1 MVDIFVSYTSSDSGW
16 AFWIGKE
23 LKTLGHVVHI
33 HEWEIPAGGNIVA
46 WMERRLE
53 RADHALFVVSKA
65 YLAADYSSWERLAAQ
80 WATVGK
86 RPNFS
91 LPIFIENCEPPIL
104 LAPFKRCNLYGLAEG
119 HARARLIAYLAPPQ
133 EPGGAVLF
141 PGVTEAANAS
151 LA

>member
-1 MVDIFVSYTSSDSGW
+1 VADIFVSYTSSDSGW

-53 RADHALFVVSKA
+53 RADHALFVVSKS
-65 YLAADYSSWERLAAQ
+65 YLTADYSSWERLAAQ

-86 RPNFS
+86 RTNFS
-91 LPIFIENCEPPIL
+91 LPVFIENCEPPIL
-104 LAPFKRCNLYGLAEG
+104 LAPFRRCNLYGLAEQG
-119 HARARLIAYLAPPQ
+119 DCISKQGQ
-133 EPGGAVLF
+133 EPGEVGFV
-141 PGVTEAANAS
+141 PTGS
-151 LA
+151 LELAPE